1 MYHCAWAKALA
12 VSRHGAALAQ
22 AGPTLIRGGRMDEAD
37 ERYLE
42 RVARYSPEVFEEG
55 SYSQK
60 TFRELIKKL
69 LEEARLKPNQIM

>member
-1 MYHCAWAKALA
+1 
-12 VSRHGAALAQ
+12 
-22 AGPTLIRGGRMDEAD
+22 MDEAD

-60 TFRELIKKL
+60 AFRELIKKL